1 MVFCQKEFVELV
13 FMMNRNLRLV
23 GAAGAFVLFIQSGQE
38 QFLAHGNSGMLLAP
52 VGNSGLNGNKL
63 TR

>member
-23 GAAGAFVLFIQSGQE
+23 GLQELVFYLFS
-38 QFLAHGNSGMLLAP
+38 LVRSNSWPMVILGCFWRRLE
-52 VGNSGLNGNKL
+52 
-63 TR
+63 TRA